1 MRDKKLIVRVIVR
14 DCAILRR
21 AKYFVSLLKVSVTYF
36 VTPLYTNTVRVAF
49 SKDESSVVCK
59 QMCGAKT
66 VCKLISCSWW
76 LIKKQHFYLYFKYRS
91 TTLLTSCYHN
101 QSCFE
106 TKLSLITNAITNDN
120 EKSGCSFVPYP
131 PHFKT

>member
-49 SKDESSVVCK
+49 SKDESSVVCNRCVKRK
-59 QMCGAKT
+59 Q
-66 VCKLISCSWW
+66 
-76 LIKKQHFYLYFKYRS
+76 
-91 TTLLTSCYHN
+91 
-101 QSCFE
+101 
-106 TKLSLITNAITNDN
+106 
-120 EKSGCSFVPYP
+120 FVS
-131 PHFKT
+131 